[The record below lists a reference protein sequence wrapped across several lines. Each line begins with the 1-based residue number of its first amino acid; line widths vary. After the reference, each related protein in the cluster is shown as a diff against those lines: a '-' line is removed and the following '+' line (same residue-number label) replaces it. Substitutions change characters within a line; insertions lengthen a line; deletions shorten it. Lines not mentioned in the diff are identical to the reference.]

1 MTPDKLIELIEGLND
16 KDRKKV
22 AKALKLE
29 TTDSKRKARDAAE
42 EIKLQQQRVDLRI
55 QELEIEQKQM
65 AALGEVNNAL
75 QKQFQIRDAL
85 EEKKDIAAQNVALMK
100 KLQKKALE
108 EELSAEDE
116 KTLKKLENAVK
127 ERDAILE
134 LIDKIDKQTE
144 GIERLTE
151 AQEAAKEEFDEF
163 FTGIGTHLGVLSPTM
178 NRYLKTTTKIGELA
192 KKNPEQVAQAMRD
205 AFSPTK
211 LLLGLTMQIYEAT
224 MKHALAVDKATAAF
238 AAQTGAGRAL
248 TQQIASVGSGF
259 RNLGIGAADAGK
271 AAEQLFGGFAG
282 FMQMS
287 RDGQEDLM
295 QTVAALEKIGVNGQD
310 AVASL
315 ELLTKNFSLS
325 TGEATR
331 MTKQLS
337 IAGTKIGISASKMM
351 NGFVAASKSLAVY
364 GKDAIKVF
372 TDLAAQARAASVETS
387 TLLGIADQFDTFSGA
402 ADATG
407 KLNSI
412 LGTQISAIDM
422 LTMKENERIETL
434 IRSIQ
439 AQGRSFKDMDRF
451 SQKAIANAA
460 GISDM
465 AEAQRI
471 FSMNVNDYRK
481 GLKSSQAEE
490 EFNKRLKESMD
501 IYKKLE
507 MAFQNFAIQVGPF
520 VDKIAAGVQAFLDFS
535 QEMQGAPAMIVL
547 GGVALLGFM
556 LVLAQLTPLLGLLGV
571 AGPAAGAGLSG
582 LGAGAAAAIP
592 GLSGIIMPLLGVAA
606 AFAILAGALSLMGKL
621 GGGKNEGIFAT
632 LVGLAAGLVALGA
645 AAAVLGV
652 MSIFIG
658 VGALALGAFSLG
670 VLALGIALAT
680 IQLEKLEAL
689 SSLMQSLSGGVES
702 KFTLISDVSDF
713 TEQLV
718 AQEATL
724 RPMLGDLAL
733 ITTGRTSEGITAS
746 TTNTAFQQFS
756 ANFKNIFKPEITIK
770 VGETELRGI
779 IQDEIAKNSREVNK

>member
-1 MTPDKLIELIEGLND
+1 
-16 KDRKKV
+16 
-22 AKALKLE
+22 
-29 TTDSKRKARDAAE
+29 
-42 EIKLQQQRVDLRI
+42 
-55 QELEIEQKQM
+55 
-65 AALGEVNNAL
+65 
-75 QKQFQIRDAL
+75 
-85 EEKKDIAAQNVALMK
+85 
-100 KLQKKALE
+100 
-108 EELSAEDE
+108 
-116 KTLKKLENAVK
+116 
-127 ERDAILE
+127 
-134 LIDKIDKQTE
+134 
-144 GIERLTE
+144 
-151 AQEAAKEEFDEF
+151 
-163 FTGIGTHLGVLSPTM
+163 
-178 NRYLKTTTKIGELA
+178 
-192 KKNPEQVAQAMRD
+192 
-205 AFSPTK
+205 
-211 LLLGLTMQIYEAT
+211 
-224 MKHALAVDKATAAF
+224 
-238 AAQTGAGRAL
+238 
-248 TQQIASVGSGF
+248 
-259 RNLGIGAADAGK
+259 
-271 AAEQLFGGFAG
+271 
-282 FMQMS
+282 
-287 RDGQEDLM
+287 
-295 QTVAALEKIGVNGQD
+295 
-310 AVASL
+310 
-315 ELLTKNFSLS
+315 
-325 TGEATR
+325 
-331 MTKQLS
+331 
-337 IAGTKIGISASKMM
+337 
-351 NGFVAASKSLAVY
+351 
-364 GKDAIKVF
+364 
-372 TDLAAQARAASVETS
+372 
-387 TLLGIADQFDTFSGA
+387 LGIADQFHTFSGA

-439 AQGRSFKDMDRF
+439 AQGRSFKDMDKF

-481 GLKSSQAEE
+481 GLKNAQAEE

-520 VDKIAAGVQAFLDFS
+520 VDIIASGVQKFLDLS
-535 QEMQGAPAMIVL
+535 QKLKGAPAMILL

-556 LVLAQLTPLLGLLGV
+556 MVLAQLTPLLGLLGV

-592 GLSGIIMPLLGVAA
+592 GLSGVIMPLLGVAA
-606 AFAILAGALSLMGKL
+606 AMAVLAGALFIMGKL
-621 GGGKNEGIFAT
+621 GGGGNEGIFTT

-658 VGALALGAFSLG
+658 VGALALAGFSIG
-670 VLALGIALAT
+670 VLALGAALAT

-718 AQEATL
+718 EQEATL